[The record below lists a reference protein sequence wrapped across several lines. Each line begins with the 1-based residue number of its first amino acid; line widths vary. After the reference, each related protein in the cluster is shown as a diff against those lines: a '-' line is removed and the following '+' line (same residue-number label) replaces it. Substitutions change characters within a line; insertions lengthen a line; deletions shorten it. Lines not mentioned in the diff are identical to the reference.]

1 MKFSVKW
8 FLLATMLATS
18 LAVVT
23 GCERVDES
31 QRVVGQLESDRIE
44 LIAEFSEPIDARP
57 VAEGASVEAGTLLLQ
72 QNGERVSARIAEL
85 EAVLEQQRA
94 RLAELTRGPRQEQ
107 IVASQA
113 NVAGARK
120 DLDFREIEYQRAVDV
135 HDRKLASPESL
146 DRTKAALDAARAT
159 LEFHEARLAELLAGT
174 TVEELRQAEGAVRQA
189 EARLAAGRIDLE
201 RHSIIAPVDGVVDS
215 ILFELGERPST
226 GAPTVVLLAGDQ
238 PYARVY
244 VPESQRAHIRVGTS
258 ASVHVDGIE
267 EPYEGRVRWIA
278 SEAAFTP
285 YFALTEH
292 DRGRLTYLAKIDL
305 ERRDVRLA
313 DGVPVEALFLSN

>member
-1 MKFSVKW
+1 MTLNPQWLV
-8 FLLATMLATS
+8 LATS
-18 LAVVT
+18 LALVV
-23 GCERVDES
+23 GCERVSND

-44 LIAEFSEPIDARP
+44 LVAEFSEPIVSRP
-57 VAEGASVEAGTLLLQ
+57 VAEGTWVDAGTVLVQ
-72 QNGERVSARIAEL
+72 QNDDRARARIVEL
-85 EAVLEQQRA
+85 EAMLEQQRA
-94 RLAELTRGPRQEQ
+94 RLAELTRGPREEQ
-107 IVASQA
+107 ILAEQA

-120 DLDFREIEYQRAVDV
+120 DLDFREIEYRRALDV

-146 DRTKAALDAARAT
+146 DRAKAALDTARAT
-159 LEFHEARLAELLAGT
+159 LEFREARLSELLAGT
-174 TVEELRQAEGAVRQA
+174 TVEELRQAESAVQQA
-189 EARLAAGRIDLE
+189 EARLASGRIDAA
-201 RHSIIAPVDGVVDS
+201 RHAVLAPVDGLVDS
-215 ILFELGERPST
+215 ILFELGERPQAGT
-226 GAPTVVLLAGDQ
+226 PTVVLLAGDQ

-244 VPESQRAHIRVGTS
+244 VPESQRAQVRVGTL

-267 EPYEGRVRWIA
+267 TPYEGRVRWIA

-313 DGVPVEALFLSN
+313 DGVPIEAEFVLN